1 MAKPVKKKQ
10 PVKQPVREARA
21 DGMADLAGQPKPIGL
36 DPRNRLLWAIAL
48 GLVVACFVVYAQVG
62 SHEFINYDD
71 PKYVIQNP
79 NVNRGLTAQGIAWA
93 FRTFDYYYWQP
104 LTWISHMIDCQLF
117 GLNAG
122 RHHLVNVA
130 LHAVNAVLLFLAF
143 WQFTGAMWR
152 SALVAAL
159 FAVHPLRVESVAWVA
174 ERKDVLSGLFW
185 MLTLLAYGWY
195 VRAPSIAR
203 FAALEVAFLC
213 GIMSKPSTVTL
224 PFVLLL
230 LDWWPLARIQSKG
243 IVAMLREKLP
253 MFVAV
258 AAASVLTFSGQHQ
271 MGATVS
277 LTALPFWFRIWNA
290 IQSYVR
296 YLGKFLLPV
305 DLGVLYPYGKIPA
318 GTMLACALLLGV
330 ISTIF
335 FLRARRN
342 GYLLTGWL
350 WYLGAMVPM
359 SGLAQTGLQA
369 MADRF
374 TYLPM
379 IGLAVLVVWALA
391 DAAEHFRLPAQVA
404 APVAGLLL
412 GVLAFGS
419 FVQTSRWKNSF
430 TLFEHTVAVT
440 ADNDVMH
447 LNLAG
452 LYQERGDLE
461 KAASHFESALRI
473 EPNNVEAHFL
483 VGQVYYLRRDFPKS
497 VRHLT
502 AAIRLKPQH
511 VGARKQLAGVYQQ
524 MGSIVEA
531 RQELMQVLE
540 LDPGDV
546 EARARLMMMSQP

>member
-1 MAKPVKKKQ
+1 MAKPVKKKSQ
-10 PVKQPVREARA
+10 SKGVTTISQGVPAPPSSAMPPALE
-21 DGMADLAGQPKPIGL
+21 G
-36 DPRNRLLWAIAL
+36 RLVWAIAA
-48 GLVVACFVVYAQVG
+48 GLVVACFLIYAQTG
-62 SHEFINYDD
+62 THEFINYDD
-71 PKYVIQNP
+71 PNYVINNT
-79 NVNRGLTAQGIAWA
+79 NVNRGVTASGIGWA
-93 FRTFDYYYWQP
+93 FRTFDFYYWQP

-117 GLNAG
+117 GLHAG

-185 MLTLLAYGWY
+185 MLTLIAYGRY
-195 VRAPSIAR
+195 VRKPSAAR
-203 FAALEVAFLC
+203 YAAVAGAFLC

-230 LDWWPLARIQSKG
+230 LDWWPLARIQSQGWTQVLKEKVPLFVV
-243 IVAMLREKLP
+243 VAG
-253 MFVAV
+253 
-258 AAASVLTFSGQHQ
+258 ASLLTFTGQHQ

-296 YLGKFLLPV
+296 YLGKFLAPV

-318 GTMLACALLLGV
+318 GTMLACAVLLAL
-330 ISTIF
+330 ISTF
-335 FLRARRN
+335 VLMRARRN

-350 WYLGAMVPM
+350 WYAGAMVPM

-379 IGLAVLVVWALA
+379 IGLALIVVWALA
-391 DAAEHFRLPAQVA
+391 DVAERFRVPLPARA
-404 APVAGLLL
+404 CVAGLLL
-412 GVLAFGS
+412 GVLAFAS
-419 FVQTSRWKNSF
+419 FVQTTRWKNSF
-430 TLFEHTVAVT
+430 TLFEHTLAVT
-440 ADNDVMH
+440 SDNDVMH

-452 LYQERGDLE
+452 LYQDRGDLDQ
-461 KAASHFESALRI
+461 AASHFESALRI
-473 EPNNVEAHFL
+473 EPNNIEAHYL
-483 VGQVYYLRRDFPKS
+483 AGQVYFQQRKFDQAAN
-497 VRHLT
+497 HLST
-502 AAIRLKPQH
+502 AIRLKPQH
-511 VGARKQLAGVYQQ
+511 AGARKYLAAVYQQ
-524 MGSIVEA
+524 TGRVAEA
-531 RQELMQVLE
+531 RQELQRVIE
-540 LDPGDV
+540 IDPADV